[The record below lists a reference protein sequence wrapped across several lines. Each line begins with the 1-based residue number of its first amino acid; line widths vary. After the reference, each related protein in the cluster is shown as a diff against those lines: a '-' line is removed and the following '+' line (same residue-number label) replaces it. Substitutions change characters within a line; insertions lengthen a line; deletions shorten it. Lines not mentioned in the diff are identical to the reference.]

1 MASSIDPTLPVT
13 GNATTLSVRT
23 NFAAAKAEIESI
35 QSQLENVSSDW
46 GTITG
51 TLSDQTDL
59 QNALD
64 AKSNTDHNHD
74 LVYATPNDIDQAIAD
89 LVDTAPATLD
99 TLNELSFALGDD
111 PNFATTVTNQI
122 AAKAD
127 ADHNHDGTY
136 EPADAN
142 IAKVNAVQTFT
153 VAQTINNLTVG
164 KFQETHST
172 LSSGV
177 IDLAQGNM
185 FAIALTG
192 DITFSIQ
199 NASGS
204 PSITNSF
211 LMEITDGGLYTVTWW
226 SGIKW
231 PEGLEPELTLGGTDV
246 LSFYT
251 IDGGTTWRGFL
262 SAKDMK

>member
-1 MASSIDPTLPVT
+1 MASSIDSTRPVT

-23 NFAAAKAEIESI
+23 NFAAAKAEIESL
-35 QSQLENVSSDW
+35 QSAIEGISTEW
-46 GTITG
+46 GGLTG

-59 QNALD
+59 QAALD

-74 LVYATPNDIDQAIAD
+74 SVYATPNDIDQAIAE

-99 TLNELSFALGDD
+99 TLNELAAALGDD

-122 AAKAD
+122 ASKAD
-127 ADHNHDGTY
+127 AGHNHDLTY
-136 EPADAN
+136 EPANAN
-142 IAKVNAVQTFT
+142 LAKVNTVQTFT
-153 VAQTINNLTVG
+153 AAQTINNLTVG
-164 KFQETHST
+164 KFQETYST

-177 IDLAQGNM
+177 INLNQGNM
-185 FAIALTG
+185 FALALTG

-199 NASGS
+199 NASGNS
-204 PSITNSF
+204 AITNSF
-211 LMEITDGGLYTVTWW
+211 LMEITNGGLYTVTWW
-226 SGIKW
+226 GGLKW
-231 PEGLEPELTLGGTDV
+231 PEGLEPELTLVGTDV